1 MPTRACPSGLPS
13 AWTGP
18 GVPATASSPMVNI
31 NAITTNKHIHTLNL
45 FISVFLQQKLEAVKF
60 FLTLGVSFDLH
71 IQKRPSKSCRNSLVF
86 PKPLALQYNKLS
98 LLKSCY
104 LSTCYNFMNYYI
116 SYDYIAHALAS
127 TQKGRQL
134 YFPNGIASADFVSLA
149 MTQQERLSAKN
160 FQKSGVC
167 IMD

>member
-1 MPTRACPSGLPS
+1 M
-13 AWTGP
+13 
-18 GVPATASSPMVNI
+18 N
-31 NAITTNKHIHTLNL
+31 NYIT
-45 FISVFLQQKLEAVKF
+45 
-60 FLTLGVSFDLH
+60 
-71 IQKRPSKSCRNSLVF
+71 
-86 PKPLALQYNKLS
+86 
-98 LLKSCY
+98 
-104 LSTCYNFMNYYI
+104 
-116 SYDYIAHALAS
+116 YDYIAHALAS